1 MKGFTSHTP
10 ITIPSHKH
18 EGASFSNNFG
28 FSILSKDTSEAQ
40 LVGAVAW

>member
-10 ITIPSHKH
+10 INSHKH